1 MRLVIRFKHT
11 INEFHSS
18 PFVIAASTRGE
29 SGKEQHHPQIMDASL
44 EFCDKPA
51 DNNNSSS
58 NSPEMEARPRKK
70 SSLRVPGDNDDEKV
84 MIDQQLMSRRRSTCN
99 GRFLT
104 MHKRR
109 RKKLTTRSL
118 LQDVAIL
125 DDVLHGQVQ
134 CILNQVHNWRF
145 NAFTLETVTGGE
157 WEISLKRKLRKRPIK
172 WVSNSVKSRK
182 EPLVPGKK
190 EFIQN

>member
-1 MRLVIRFKHT
+1 MSDSDKDRPL
-11 INEFHSS
+11 
-18 PFVIAASTRGE
+18 
-29 SGKEQHHPQIMDASL
+29 L
-44 EFCDKPA
+44 EALIVTEYC
-51 DNNNSSS
+51 NGQQQ
-58 NSPEMEARPRKK
+58 EAKRKK
-70 SSLRVPGDNDDEKV
+70 SSVVSGEDEEKMV
-84 MIDQQLMSRRRSTCN
+84 IAQRLTTRGRHACN

-125 DDVLHGQVQ
+125 DDILHGQVQ

-157 WEISLKRKLRKRPIK
+157 FIPPIS
-172 WVSNSVKSRK
+172 SRI
-182 EPLVPGKK
+182 VH
-190 EFIQN
+190 